1 VISIVIPTLNEAHR
15 LKILLPSLTKE
26 NVPAEVIVV
35 DGGSTDGSVEMAR
48 RLGAQVLSAP
58 RGRGTQL
65 RAGVEASSGDVL
77 LFLHADTVFPRGGLH
92 AISQRLERHPRTV
105 GGNFRLLFDGEESF
119 DRWLEGFY
127 AWIRS
132 KGLYYGDSG
141 IFIRRSWYERIGG
154 IRPISLM
161 EDYDL
166 TRRMEAA
173 GPTLCIQDPPLVSS
187 SRRFR
192 GRHPVAIFLGWL
204 KIHLLYTCGMS
215 PERLAR
221 LYDSERYRERPV
233 VGRR

>member
-1 VISIVIPTLNEAHR
+1 VISIVIPTLNEARSLESLVPR
-15 LKILLPSLTKE
+15 LAGQRE
-26 NVPAEVIVV
+26 HAEIIVV
-35 DGGSTDGSVEMAR
+35 DGGSRDGSADVAR
-48 RLGAQVLSAP
+48 RLGAQVLNAP

-65 RAGVEASSGDVL
+65 RAGVKASSGDVL
-77 LFLHADTVFPRGGLH
+77 LFLHADTVFPRGGLY
-92 AISQRLERHPRTV
+92 AISQHLERHPRTV

-192 GRHPVAIFLGWL
+192 GRHPVAIFLGWS
-204 KIHLLYTCGMS
+204 KIHLLYACGVS

-221 LYDSERYRERPV
+221 LYDSERCRERPV
-233 VGRR
+233 AGGR